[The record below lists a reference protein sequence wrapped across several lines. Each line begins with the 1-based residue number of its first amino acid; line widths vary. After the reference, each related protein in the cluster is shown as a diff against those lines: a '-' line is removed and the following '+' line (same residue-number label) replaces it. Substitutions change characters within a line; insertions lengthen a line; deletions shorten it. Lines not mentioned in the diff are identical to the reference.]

1 MIDAAT
7 VTILSDAEEFSGRVV
22 LKNGSTVTLAAG
34 SFVAVEWVV
43 EAGSVL
49 NLGGQTVTVAEIG
62 GDGCVSNG
70 TLVVTERV
78 TPGVNGQPGT
88 LAVKGG
94 LAAVREIVA
103 LCRASVRAL
112 TTGTL
117 TVAEAAR

>member
-1 MIDAAT
+1 MVPSRRSGDGEVVIDAAT

-34 SFVAVEWVV
+34 SFVAVSGVV

-78 TPGVNGQPGT
+78 DAWRERAAGNTVCEGWAG
-88 LAVKGG
+88 AGG
-94 LAAVREIVA
+94 W
-103 LCRASVRAL
+103 C
-112 TTGTL
+112 
-117 TVAEAAR
+117 